1 MDLYKAD
8 KQAMIN
14 EGVLDKAYLALSREP
29 SIPKVSVANF
39 IVYEIVGSPAIS
51 DCPSREINLVQDE
64 RRCIVFFFFRSP
76 EESTVPVSPRVY
88 YCNWSSDAVA
98 P

>member
-39 IVYEIVGSPAIS
+39 IAYETVGGRAPSAIVR
-51 DCPSREINLVQDE
+51 REK
-64 RRCIVFFFFRSP
+64 
-76 EESTVPVSPRVY
+76 
-88 YCNWSSDAVA
+88 
-98 P
+98 